1 MQTLSSPTPTMPRC
15 EIQSFWQPAMPGSSI
30 LKAKAGQ
37 LELAITD
44 QTDRGCGW
52 VWHVEVECIYEH
64 GTIEQRGGF
73 ADADEAKRA
82 CIEWVRA
89 FCAETLSALEGAA

>member
-1 MQTLSSPTPTMPRC
+1 MTHALSTLETAP
-15 EIQSFWQPAMPGSSI
+15 FWQPWTPTSSI
-30 LKAKAGQ
+30 LKAQAGK

-52 VWHVEVECIYEH
+52 VWHVQVDCIYEH

-89 FCAETLSALEGAA
+89 FCAETLSAIDGVA